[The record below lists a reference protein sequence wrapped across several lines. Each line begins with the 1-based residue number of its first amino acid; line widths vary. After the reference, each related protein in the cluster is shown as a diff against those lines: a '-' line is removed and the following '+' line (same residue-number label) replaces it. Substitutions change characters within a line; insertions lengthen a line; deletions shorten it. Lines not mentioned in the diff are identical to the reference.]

1 MTATE
6 TASVLQIRLSL
17 WKEDSLPDGRP
28 ALLNTATPIE
38 GVHILA
44 HLATLVKENLLSARQ
59 KLDWQTGTS
68 NYKIVGIRGGRA
80 HQVDNRPGQTCRN
93 VDGAEQVFSH
103 SLLVMG
109 TTPGQQA
116 QKAEGLEATFC
127 LRERGCRARLG
138 WTQLDGLGT
147 KEITNRVIVVRACGS
162 GRLLMK
168 LKANPLSEAKRLDAR
183 LN

>member
-1 MTATE
+1 MKTL
-6 TASVLQIRLSL
+6 SQIGARHS
-17 WKEDSLPDGRP
+17 STP
-28 ALLNTATPIE
+28 TPIE

-44 HLATLVKENLLSARQ
+44 HRATLVKENPLSARQ
-59 KLDWQTGTS
+59 KLDWQTGPS
-68 NYKIVGIRGGRA
+68 NYKIMRIRGRRA
-80 HQVDNRPGQTCRN
+80 HQVDNRPGQTWRN

-116 QKAEGLEATFC
+116 QKAEGPEATFC
-127 LRERGCRARLG
+127 LRERGSRDRLG
-138 WTQLDGLGT
+138 RPQPDGLGT
-147 KEITNRVIVVRACGS
+147 KEITNPVIVVRACGS